1 VLSETT
7 TSVQRGHVSG
17 WKSEVNMAGDMD
29 LIIHGCQG
37 VRVMEL
43 TIMAVIASK
52 LAILLRL

>member
-1 VLSETT
+1 MSETT

-17 WKSEVNMAGDMD
+17 WKSEVNMAGDVD

-43 TIMAVIASK
+43 TVMAAIASK
-52 LAILLRL
+52 LASLLRL